1 MGDTIQLEE
10 LPSRVAVLEVL
21 HVAHEK
27 RVDRVEAA
35 VDQIKGLSWGVLGAV
50 VLQAVIV
57 VAVIFTRKVV
67 P

>member
-1 MGDTIQLEE
+1 MPTEE
-10 LPSRVAVLEVL
+10 LPSRVAVLESQ
-21 HVAHEK
+21 HVMTEK
-27 RVDRVEAA
+27 RVDRLDAA

-57 VAVIFTRKVV
+57 VAVIFTRKVI